1 MGILESLRLRKK
13 KKAVSSAPAAK
24 ETIKESS
31 VEEKTEPSAEPS
43 FSDEMFIVMHCP
55 ECGKRLEGG
64 SKVCKH
70 CGAKLEQPH

>member
-1 MGILESLRLRKK
+1 MGILESLRLRKTK
-13 KKAVSSAPAAK
+13 KPAPPPPAAK
-24 ETIKESS
+24 ETKKTSEI
-31 VEEKTEPSAEPS
+31 EETAELSTEPS

>member
-1 MGILESLRLRKK
+1 MGILESLGLRKSK
-13 KKAVSSAPAAK
+13 KPATSAPAAK
-24 ETIKESS
+24 ETQIKSA
-31 VEEKTEPSAEPS
+31 VEETTEPS

-64 SKVCKH
+64 SKICKH

>member
-1 MGILESLRLRKK
+1 MGILESLGLRKK
-13 KKAVSSAPAAK
+13 KKPSPPPPAAK
-24 ETIKESS
+24 ETKKTSV
-31 VEEKTEPSAEPS
+31 VEETTESTTEPS

-70 CGAKLEQPH
+70 CGAKLDQPH

>member
-1 MGILESLRLRKK
+1 MGILESFGLRKRK
-13 KKAVSSAPAAK
+13 KPVPSAPAAK
-24 ETIKESS
+24 ETKKIPD
-31 VEEKTEPSAEPS
+31 VEETTEPTVEPS

-64 SKVCKH
+64 SKMCKH

>member
-13 KKAVSSAPAAK
+13 KKAVPSAPAAK
-24 ETIKESS
+24 ETIKELS
-31 VEEKTEPSAEPS
+31 VEEKTEPSTEPS
-43 FSDEMFIVMHCP
+43 FSDEMYIVMHCP

-70 CGAKLEQPH
+70 CGAKLE